1 MGLKGVVAVAM
12 LWPGLANGYGQKDSK
27 EDAVKNF
34 QVEKSFGFEAL
45 SFWQELYEEGREA
58 YLENNYGDCVKH
70 FEAALRD
77 YKHYTQVLVR
87 QIGQLV
93 PKKT

>member
-34 QVEKSFGFEAL
+34 QVEKAL
-45 SFWQELYEEGREA
+45 VLRLYHSGRSCTRREGRLTWRTTIA
-58 YLENNYGDCVKH
+58 TVSNT
-70 FEAALRD
+70 LRQPSGTTSTTH
-77 YKHYTQVLVR
+77 KFW
-87 QIGQLV
+87 
-93 PKKT
+93 